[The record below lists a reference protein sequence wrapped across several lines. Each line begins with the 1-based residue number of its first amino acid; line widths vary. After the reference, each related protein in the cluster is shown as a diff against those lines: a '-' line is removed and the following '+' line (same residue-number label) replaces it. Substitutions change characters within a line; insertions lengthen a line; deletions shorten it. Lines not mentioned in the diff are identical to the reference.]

1 MKKAYIIFAAIAS
14 LAVLVS
20 CNKEEIA
27 APQNDQTQYG
37 PMSITINYDD
47 VDTKTTFTQDGS
59 YLRQVWKEG
68 DAVSVLIQENGTNE
82 RFVLTSGAGTKSAT
96 FTCNSSYLSTISAD
110 TYVRIDYPYT
120 DQENDLNTHWVF
132 DFSNQGNGSI
142 DNLEKYNLL
151 NGSYIKVTYVDGG
164 KNTFAAAPLSAL
176 CCILRL
182 PAGLQFLSNAPAT
195 DVITNLTISGERISN
210 KRLEQKDVRT
220 SRWENGDI
228 TLSNIALTNGCL
240 ANDVYVALRYD
251 NVYDGTIDFKISF
264 TLQSNGNTYTYPY
277 TRTGAFYGGRSYKM
291 SQTALNSTRP
301 LIKYVPGALG
311 GVFSV
316 GADKT
321 VMFAKGN
328 LQAVYDGMSEIYT
341 WRFAEHQYDI
351 IGNEAGNTTINSQT
365 EGAVVD
371 LFGWTQTGKY
381 SDGIKQ
387 YGINTSTTQSDYRSS
402 TEDTLEDWGKA
413 YAASNGCSAD
423 TWFTLSKDEWFY
435 LLKTRT
441 RAAELY
447 KNEVAIN
454 GRYNLVI
461 APDAFTGTIATSYT
475 AEEWAAAEADGLV
488 CLPAGGHSES
498 GYSSIRNP
506 SRGYYWSS
514 SPYSAGSAYCL
525 FFHNSGIV
533 DTTPVNPNSNFNSYS
548 RQSVRLCTLYN

>member
-1 MKKAYIIFAAIAS
+1 MKKAYIIAAAIAS

-37 PMSITINYDD
+37 PMSITVNYDD

-59 YLRQVWKEG
+59 NLKQVWKEG
-68 DAVSVLIQENGTNE
+68 DAVSVLIKENGTNE
-82 RFVLTSGAGTKSAT
+82 KFVLTSGAGTKSAT
-96 FTCNSSYLSTISAD
+96 FTCASSYLSTITED
-110 TYVRIDYPYT
+110 TWVRIIYPYT
-120 DQENDLNTHWVF
+120 NKENAINTYWAS
-132 DFSNQGNGSI
+132 DISNQGNGSI
-142 DNLEKYNLL
+142 DNLGNYDIRYGN
-151 NGSYIKVTYVDGG
+151 NVKVTYVAGG
-164 KNTFAAAPLSAL
+164 QNTFEAKYLTPL
-176 CCILRL
+176 CWVLRL
-182 PAGLQFLSNAPAT
+182 PAGLQLLSNAPAT
-195 DVITNLTISGERISN
+195 DVITNLTISGTTIQNVRLDQKNGTAAVYEAGAIS
-210 KRLEQKDVRT
+210 
-220 SRWENGDI
+220 
-228 TLSNIALTNGCL
+228 LSNISLTNGCL
-240 ANDVYVALRYD
+240 ANDVYVA
-251 NVYDGTIDFKISF
+251 VMTSSSPETTINISF

-277 TRTGAFYGGRSYKM
+277 TRTGAFYSGSAYKM

-316 GADKT
+316 SADKT

-328 LQAVYDGMSEIYT
+328 LQAVYDPMSSICN

-351 IGNEAGNTTINSQT
+351 IGNEAGNTAIENFM
-365 EGAVVD
+365 EGDAVVD
-371 LFGWTQTGKY
+371 LFGWTKSGLY
-381 SDGIKQ
+381 NDGIRQ

-402 TEDTLEDWGKA
+402 SEDTLEDWGKA

-447 KNEVAIN
+447 KNEVPIN

-461 APDAFTGTIATSYT
+461 APDAFTGTIKSSYT

-498 GYSSIRNP
+498 GYSGIRYP

-514 SPYSAGSAYCL
+514 TPYSAGSAYCL
-525 FFHNSGIV
+525 FFHNSGSV
-533 DTTPVNPNSNFNSYS
+533 DTTPVNPNSNFGSYS